1 MGSLSSSQR
10 QFVILNAKKNVLVE
24 AGKKRKRSME
34 EDDLLK
40 TLQNKIKHGKRDMKD
55 FDQRLM
61 IKMPGKSDT
70 ERKRL
75 RRMKRSEEQVAKE
88 NADARVGMVAHRAG
102 GISDARRVGVRA
114 GRKSKLTSRTFSCT
128 QPSSS

>member
-40 TLQNKIKHGKRDMKD
+40 TLQNKIKNGKRDMKD